1 MITIGDPR
9 RHDISAAQRERF
21 ETARKGAA
29 AGTKLFGGTAD
40 ETGTRLDFNTPS
52 TRRVKS
58 SGMASTMD
66 LYAPTV
72 RDEDAA
78 RDDLARR
85 KSALPAHIADLST
98 KFGLAVDALEV
109 LSLVEQR
116 SKAMGGSPVPVQ
128 RGEVA
133 RAVGTTPDR
142 AEEII
147 GTLERRNFIRR
158 QAISGTIAYYTASL

>member
-9 RHDISAAQRERF
+9 KTNISTSQRERI
-21 ETARKGAA
+21 ETARKNAA

-40 ETGTRLDFNTPS
+40 ETGKALDFNTPS
-52 TRRVKS
+52 TRRAKS

-66 LYAPTV
+66 LYAPAV

-78 RDDLARR
+78 RDDLSRR

-98 KFGLAVDALEV
+98 KSDLGVDALEV

-116 SKAMGGSPVPVQ
+116 SKAMGGGPVAVQ

-133 RAVGTTPDR
+133 RAAGLTPDR

-147 GTLERRNFIRR
+147 GTLERRNLIRR
-158 QAISGTIAYYTASL
+158 QAIPGTIAYYTVSL